1 MKHTI
6 EGIGKIE
13 IVGGVLFINDQ
24 PLYSILEDNGLKY
37 VNICGNIKIE
47 IEGKEPSI
55 KVEGGESK

>member
-1 MKHTI
+1 MKRTI
-6 EGIGKIE
+6 EGFGKIE
-13 IVGGVLFINDQ
+13 INNGIMYINEQ

-55 KVEGGESK
+55 KVEGGVLK

>member
-1 MKHTI
+1 MKRTI
-6 EGIGKIE
+6 EGYGKIE
-13 IVGGVLFINDQ
+13 INDGIMHINNQ

>member
-1 MKHTI
+1 MKRTI
-6 EGIGKIE
+6 EGYGKIE
-13 IVGGVLFINDQ
+13 INDGIMHINDQ

-55 KVEGGESK
+55 KAEGGESK

>member
-1 MKHTI
+1 MKRTI
-6 EGIGKIE
+6 EGFGKIE
-13 IVGGVLFINDQ
+13 IIDGIVYINEQ

-55 KVEGGESK
+55 KVEGGVLK